1 MVMTIER
8 QDGTYVSVGSDCTSS
23 RGVAEYSST
32 VLMNSNQPGD
42 DAIQQQQQQQ
52 QQENE
57 DEESR
62 AARQC
67 L

>member
-1 MVMTIER
+1 MTIER
-8 QDGTYVSVGSDCTSS
+8 QDRAYVSVGSDCTSS

-42 DAIQQQQQQQ
+42 DAIQQQQQ
-52 QQENE
+52 ENE

-67 L
+67 M